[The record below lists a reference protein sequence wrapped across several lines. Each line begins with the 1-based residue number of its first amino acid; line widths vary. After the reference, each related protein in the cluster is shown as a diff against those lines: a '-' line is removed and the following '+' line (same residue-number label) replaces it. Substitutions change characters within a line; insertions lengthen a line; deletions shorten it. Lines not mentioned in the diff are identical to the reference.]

1 MCTWWFIV
9 ICGFPYNR
17 TTLSSLVA
25 VDATKLILNVS
36 VFFSQFL
43 FSGDILTSAYITTS
57 SLGSFH
63 VTFHSSLIIQSYTR
77 QLNSLTNGTT
87 YLGVNSEDLVASS
100 LIGWFKIWTL
110 TWPHTGSVVVVRW
123 LCITINNNKK
133 RYNHLILIWLLHM
146 CCYLLV
152 ANILQE

>member
-1 MCTWWFIV
+1 MV
-9 ICGFPYNR
+9 IYCSMQVSIQPYYTVIIGCCRCNQI
-17 TTLSSLVA
+17 
-25 VDATKLILNVS
+25 DIKC
-36 VFFSQFL
+36 FWFL
-43 FSGDILTSAYITTS
+43 FSGDILTSAYTCITTP
-57 SLGSFH
+57 SLDSFH
-63 VTFHSSLIIQSYTR
+63 VTFQMNSFIFDHPIICKTVKLIDQWDNISWCEP
-77 QLNSLTNGTT
+77 
-87 YLGVNSEDLVASS
+87 EDLVASS